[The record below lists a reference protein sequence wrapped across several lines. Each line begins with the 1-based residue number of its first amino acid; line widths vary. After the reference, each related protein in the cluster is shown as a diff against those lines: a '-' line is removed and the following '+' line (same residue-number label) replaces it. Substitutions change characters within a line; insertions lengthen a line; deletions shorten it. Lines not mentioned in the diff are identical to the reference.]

1 MPCFQRVFQH
11 STTLDGVCTSPFYDT
26 HNFTNL
32 SGTLQVG
39 DTLYVGVCGSSSPA
53 DGYYIDYTVDLITV
67 YVVSGGIVTSTTT
80 CPSSAENTLG
90 YTVAVTGTCE
100 NPTGAAIIS
109 PSGGT
114 PPYTVYWSN
123 PLLGYGTT
131 KTGLSAGV
139 YQVVLNDSTM
149 PVNNMLNI
157 NVSISSGMSVDV
169 TSVTNTT
176 CQLNDGSVT
185 VLALSDYSDITFSLY
200 SGSTYID
207 FTNTTNFSA
216 TFNNLSP
223 GIYNILAQNEAGCS
237 ATTGNFHIYSSN
249 TLDFG
254 FYIVDDTQCASPTG
268 KVYITGVTGN
278 GPFTYQW
285 NNGYTGTSITG
296 LTQGTYEV
304 TVTDSLGCSISKV
317 ATVDL
322 VPSIGLGSWSATT
335 PSCFASDGSLKLTIT
350 GGTGPYYYSG
360 SNGTT
365 AISYLQ
371 EYTFTGLPAGNFFVS
386 VTDAAL
392 CKVTF
397 STTLLTPGTF
407 NVESISVIDSSCSN
421 NGGQIQVNVQQGSP
435 PYTFALSGVGVN
447 QSGTTVS
454 NSYLFSNLTSQTYQL
469 TITDGGLCTYS
480 NSVVVNNNPAYT
492 VTTSGT
498 TASCGLENG
507 SITLMITSGGSS
519 PYVYSLNNGAS
530 LTTTNLDATFGGLPA
545 GQYEYTIV
553 DSTGCTQTGNVS
565 VLSEG
570 DLQFSLYNTSC
581 GLSGDQG
588 TLTALISSGQPPF
601 TFTWSSNVSG
611 NPQNIYVSGLTGGT
625 YSLTIVDDNGCT
637 QTREVEITCSE
648 NLSTYMVYT
657 MCETDF
663 VYTSGTK
670 RGILQMYNEG
680 YRDLTSGNTDCLL
693 SAATFEVQ
701 VTVSG
706 IPYYSGIFYTSNSLL
721 DIPTDQ
727 QYFNA
732 VQSTLLGITGITA
745 VSIDTTTSQITITTD
760 DSLSGEQIIIE
771 LIIDY
776 DIDCVS

>member
-1 MPCFQRVFQH
+1 
-11 STTLDGVCTSPFYDT
+11 
-26 HNFTNL
+26 
-32 SGTLQVG
+32 
-39 DTLYVGVCGSSSPA
+39 
-53 DGYYIDYTVDLITV
+53 
-67 YVVSGGIVTSTTT
+67 
-80 CPSSAENTLG
+80 
-90 YTVAVTGTCE
+90 VAVTGTCE

-123 PLLGYGTT
+123 PLLGYGET

-200 SGSTYID
+200 SGSTDID

-296 LTQGTYEV
+296 LTQGTYGV

-397 STTLLTPGTF
+397 GTTLLTPGTF

>member
-1 MPCFQRVFQH
+1 
-11 STTLDGVCTSPFYDT
+11 
-26 HNFTNL
+26 
-32 SGTLQVG
+32 
-39 DTLYVGVCGSSSPA
+39 
-53 DGYYIDYTVDLITV
+53 
-67 YVVSGGIVTSTTT
+67 
-80 CPSSAENTLG
+80 
-90 YTVAVTGTCE
+90 
-100 NPTGAAIIS
+100 
-109 PSGGT
+109 
-114 PPYTVYWSN
+114 
-123 PLLGYGTT
+123 
-131 KTGLSAGV
+131 
-139 YQVVLNDSTM
+139 
-149 PVNNMLNI
+149 
-157 NVSISSGMSVDV
+157 
-169 TSVTNTT
+169 
-176 CQLNDGSVT
+176 
-185 VLALSDYSDITFSLY
+185 
-200 SGSTYID
+200 
-207 FTNTTNFSA
+207 
-216 TFNNLSP
+216 
-223 GIYNILAQNEAGCS
+223 
-237 ATTGNFHIYSSN
+237 
-249 TLDFG
+249 
-254 FYIVDDTQCASPTG
+254 
-268 KVYITGVTGN
+268 
-278 GPFTYQW
+278 
-285 NNGYTGTSITG
+285 
-296 LTQGTYEV
+296 
-304 TVTDSLGCSISKV
+304 
-317 ATVDL
+317 
-322 VPSIGLGSWSATT
+322 
-335 PSCFASDGSLKLTIT
+335 
-350 GGTGPYYYSG
+350 
-360 SNGTT
+360 
-365 AISYLQ
+365 
-371 EYTFTGLPAGNFFVS
+371 
-386 VTDAAL
+386 
-392 CKVTF
+392 
-397 STTLLTPGTF
+397 
-407 NVESISVIDSSCSN
+407 
-421 NGGQIQVNVQQGSP
+421 VNVQQGSP

-706 IPYYSGIFYTSNSLL
+706 TPYYSGIFYTSNSLL